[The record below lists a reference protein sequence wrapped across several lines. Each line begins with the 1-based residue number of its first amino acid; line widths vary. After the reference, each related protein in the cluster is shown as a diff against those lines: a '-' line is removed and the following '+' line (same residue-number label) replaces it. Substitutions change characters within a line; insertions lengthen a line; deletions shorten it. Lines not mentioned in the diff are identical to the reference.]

1 MDKIVG
7 AALQLGCD
15 MIHPGYGF
23 LAENPEFSEVCKGK
37 GIIFVG
43 PSPQVLKISGDKL
56 RAKQVVSR
64 IAPVLEAKEVSAQ
77 EEALKVAKEIG
88 YPVILKAARGGGG
101 RGLRIASSQE
111 DISKVFESSRKESM
125 ISFASD
131 RLFIEKY
138 LERPRHIEVQ
148 ILGDGQNIIN
158 LGERECSIQRRH
170 QKLIEETP
178 SPALTKEMRERITDT
193 AIDIMKELKYDN
205 AGTVEFLFKDEQFY
219 FMEINSRIQVE
230 HPITE
235 QVTGIDLI
243 EQQTKYCLGNWSD
256 NKTRRC
262 KAKRACHRVSN

>member
-101 RGLRIASSQE
+101 RGLRIASA
-111 DISKVFESSRKESM
+111 RK
-125 ISFASD
+125 
-131 RLFIEKY
+131 R
-138 LERPRHIEVQ
+138 
-148 ILGDGQNIIN
+148 
-158 LGERECSIQRRH
+158 
-170 QKLIEETP
+170 T
-178 SPALTKEMRERITDT
+178 
-193 AIDIMKELKYDN
+193 
-205 AGTVEFLFKDEQFY
+205 
-219 FMEINSRIQVE
+219 
-230 HPITE
+230 
-235 QVTGIDLI
+235 
-243 EQQTKYCLGNWSD
+243 
-256 NKTRRC
+256 
-262 KAKRACHRVSN
+262 